1 MYMRF
6 PTKLAVSGTVALSL
20 LMPIVSSAKPI
31 TSSQLNKIE
40 DLLESYGVASTT
52 IHKVTRVLVA
62 DTASST
68 PISVPPGQFA
78 KQACI
83 TLMRDIGPGAQ
94 GEDVKK
100 LQELLREDSEIGFT
114 ASSTGY
120 FGPLTMRAMMKY
132 QMKHG
137 IASSTDGRVGPLTRG
152 FFNRRCGLGL
162 DNLNSGP
169 GSINSGRGSWKNG
182 TSTDDDDD
190 DDSDEDEDEDEDD
203 DSDDSDDD
211 EEDDEDESDDD

>member
-1 MYMRF
+1 MRF
-6 PTKLAVSGTVALSL
+6 PTKAVLSGAAALSL
-20 LMPIVSSAKPI
+20 LVPAVSLAAPI
-31 TSSQLNKIE
+31 TSRQLDKIQ

-52 IHKVTRVLVA
+52 IHKVTRVLVT

-83 TLMRDIGPGAQ
+83 ALMRDLGPGAQ

-100 LQELLREDSEIGFT
+100 LQDLLREDSDSGFT
-114 ASSTGY
+114 ASSTGFY
-120 FGPLTMRAMMKY
+120 GPMTMRAMMKY
-132 QMKHG
+132 QMKHR

-162 DNLNSGP
+162 DNPNSGP

-190 DDSDEDEDEDEDD
+190 E
-203 DSDDSDDD
+203 SDDD
-211 EEDDEDESDDD
+211 EDEDESDDD

>member
-6 PTKLAVSGTVALSL
+6 PTRLVVSGTVALSL
-20 LMPIVSSAKPI
+20 LTPVVASAKPI
-31 TSSQLNKIE
+31 TSSQLNKIQ

-52 IHKVTRVLVA
+52 IQKVTRVLVVE
-62 DTASST
+62 TASST
-68 PISVPPGQFA
+68 PASVPPGQFA

-83 TLMRDIGPGAQ
+83 TLMRDLKSGDQ
-94 GEDVKK
+94 GDDVRK
-100 LQELLREDSEIGFT
+100 LQDLLREDSDTGFI
-114 ASSTGY
+114 ASSTGF
-120 FGPLTMRAMMKY
+120 FGPMTMRAMMKY

-162 DNLNSGP
+162 DPEHPNRGP

-182 TSTDDDDD
+182 TSTDDD
-190 DDSDEDEDEDEDD
+190 SDD
-203 DSDDSDDD
+203 DSDDSDD
-211 EEDDEDESDDD
+211 SDDDD